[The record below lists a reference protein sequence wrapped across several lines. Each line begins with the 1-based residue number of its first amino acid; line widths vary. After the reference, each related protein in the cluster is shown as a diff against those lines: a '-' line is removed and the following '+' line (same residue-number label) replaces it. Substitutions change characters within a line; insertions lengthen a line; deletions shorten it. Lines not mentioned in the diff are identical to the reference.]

1 MSSSTMNTVGGG
13 SARSK
18 RGIDGFEE
26 GRVAERLE
34 KARRRALCEQPRTDG
49 RIAVGSDE
57 DDWNLPAAQQQFVLE
72 IGTGHPPRHGDVQ
85 DEEIGRASCRERVW
99 GTGGAG

>member
-34 KARRRALCEQPRTDG
+34 KARRGALCEQPRTDG

-57 DDWNLPAAQQQFVLE
+57 DDRDLPAAQHQFVLE
-72 IGTGHPPRHGDVQ
+72 IATGHPPPHGHVA
-85 DEEIGRASCRERVW
+85 DEAPGSVDAIRCEECLRV
-99 GTGGAG
+99 